1 MREIVDK
8 HFPDNWV
15 IPVYLGFTVDL
26 VVEWEPYR
34 AAKLA
39 LSNTTKPQ
47 QIQSLFKDHSA
58 KYASNCTLSC
68 LHSVSLSFCVN
79 WNSIWKKDLSRSNTF

>member
-15 IPVYLGFTVDL
+15 IPIYLGFTVDL
-26 VVEWEPYR
+26 MVEWEPYR

-47 QIQSLFKDHSA
+47 QIQSLFKEHTA
-58 KYASNCTLSC
+58 KY
-68 LHSVSLSFCVN
+68 
-79 WNSIWKKDLSRSNTF
+79 